1 MKRKESKKQTTISPS
16 AYKFNEYIVMA
27 TSLDSSISYKEII
40 ELYRFRWQVELYFK
54 RLKSILGYGE
64 GKLMIALLIES
75 IIGNADFS
83 PFDDYYEEYME
94 RDEDG
99 EADTVEQ
106 YC

>member
-1 MKRKESKKQTTISPS
+1 
-16 AYKFNEYIVMA
+16 
-27 TSLDSSISYKEII
+27 
-40 ELYRFRWQVELYFK
+40 
-54 RLKSILGYGE
+54 
-64 GKLMIALLIES
+64 MIALLIES